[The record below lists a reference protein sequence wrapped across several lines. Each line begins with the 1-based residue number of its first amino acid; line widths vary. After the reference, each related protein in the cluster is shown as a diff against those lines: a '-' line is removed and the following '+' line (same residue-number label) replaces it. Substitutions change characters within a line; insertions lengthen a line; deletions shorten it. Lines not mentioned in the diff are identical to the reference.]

1 MGVSAFSKE
10 QPGKAQTP
18 ARDFPF
24 CVRESSGGLPGTGN
38 RELPFMAN
46 ESTSGTRLNSS
57 KIIEVG
63 IGAILTTLLIYLLAI
78 PKIEEKISTLS
89 KEVNEVKSEIREIR
103 SDIYV
108 PAHKANPQQR

>member
-1 MGVSAFSKE
+1 MSVTAFNKE
-10 QPGKAQTP
+10 ETRKNQSP
-18 ARDFPF
+18 ARELPF
-24 CVRESSGGLPGTGN
+24 CVRQSSGGIPETGN

-89 KEVNEVKSEIREIR
+89 KEVNDVKSEIREIR

-108 PAHKANPQQR
+108 PAHKANPPQR